1 MVDIHDNAIRRI
13 EREIIDTYNN
23 PHMDYTQCTHLLSM
37 RKDLI
42 NERVLAHQEEILP
55 DIIAFNDALTNALR
69 DMFDKAHK
77 IWDTIKGNKLFGP
90 EPNVTAKCFLGND
103 YLSLHPIQDEDRQDL
118 WDAICDTGWNRLYA
132 DGVALPELTLP
143 DYKESFNSYIGIDCT
158 PLYWNEGLD
167 RELTRNIPLTSAFH
181 NLFEH
186 MEFAITDF
194 IYVREF
200 RTVIKF
206 EITEPIKSLG

>member
-69 DMFDKAHK
+69 NLFDKAHK

-90 EPNVTAKCFLGND
+90 EPNVTAKCFLGKD
-103 YLSLHPIQDEDRQDL
+103 YPLLHPIQDEDRQDL

>member
-1 MVDIHDNAIRRI
+1 MVNIHDYDIRRI

-55 DIIAFNDALTNALR
+55 DIIAFNDALTDALR
-69 DMFDKAHK
+69 NLFDKAHK
-77 IWDTIKGNKLFGP
+77 MWDTIKGNKLFGT
-90 EPNVTAKCFLGND
+90 EPNVTAKCFLGKD
-103 YLSLHPIQDEDRQDL
+103 YPSLHPVQDEDRQDL

-143 DYKESFNSYIGIDCT
+143 NYKESFNSYIDIDCT

-200 RTVIKF
+200 RTEINIEVIENNKQ
-206 EITEPIKSLG
+206 